1 LRPATVAVHAGR
13 PRQPGG
19 PVNPSIV
26 LSSTFRHGGEHL
38 YGRDDNETWEAFES
52 ALGVLE
58 GGTALAFGSGMA
70 AISAVFETVPIGATV
85 VLPGDAY
92 NGTRRWCADAVDR
105 GRLAARLVDITET
118 GAVLAASEGAHLVWV
133 ESPTNPCLSVADIA
147 AIASGAHERGAVV
160 VVDNTLATPLLQRP
174 LDLGADI
181 VVHSVTKF
189 LAGHSDL
196 LMGAVVTGDPVV
208 LEAIRGRRTLFGGIP
223 GPVEAWLA
231 LRGLRTLPVRL
242 ERGQLT
248 AGELA
253 RRLVEHPAVA
263 RVRYPGL
270 PADPGYAVAQR
281 QMVGPGAMVSF
292 EVRGGA
298 EPAEAVCS
306 ALTLLTPAT
315 SLGGV
320 ETLIERRGRYR
331 FEEGTPPGLLRLSVG
346 LEDVE
351 DLWDDLAQA
360 LDQVVDGGTPP

>member
-1 LRPATVAVHAGR
+1 VC
-13 PRQPGG
+13 
-19 PVNPSIV
+19 
-26 LSSTFRHGGEHL
+26 SSDLRHGGEQL

-58 GGTALAFGSGMA
+58 GGTALVFASGMA
-70 AISAVFETVPIGATV
+70 AISAVLETVPIGATIV
-85 VLPGDAY
+85 VPGDAY
-92 NGTRRWCADAVDR
+92 NGTRRWCADAAGR
-105 GRLAARLVDITET
+105 GRLTPRLVDVTDTE
-118 GAVLAASEGAHLVWV
+118 AVLGACEGAHLCWL
-133 ESPTNPCLSVADIA
+133 ESPTNPGLAIADIA

-174 LDLGADI
+174 LDLGADV

-208 LEAIRGRRTLFGGIP
+208 LAALRGRRTLFGGIP

-231 LRGLRTLPVRL
+231 LRGMRTLPARL

-248 AGELA
+248 AGDLA

-320 ETLIERRGRYR
+320 ETLIERRGRYL

-360 LDQVVDGGTPP
+360 LDQVVDGGTTP